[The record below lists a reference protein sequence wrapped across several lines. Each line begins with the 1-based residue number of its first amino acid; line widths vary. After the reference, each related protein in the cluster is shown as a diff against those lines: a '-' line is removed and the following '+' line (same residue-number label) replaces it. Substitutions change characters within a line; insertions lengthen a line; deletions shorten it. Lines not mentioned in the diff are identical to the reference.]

1 ALQKEAHFRRKLG
14 RKIYHNLPDTNFI
27 QVETHEEGAG
37 ASAAIA
43 TTTGS
48 SATSTTT
55 THPSATRAT
64 TTSPSATRV
73 ATTDPSS
80 TSDDHPIVSP
90 TAFLDE
96 GVTNL
101 DEYC

>member
-1 ALQKEAHFRRKLG
+1 
-14 RKIYHNLPDTNFI
+14 
-27 QVETHEEGAG
+27 
-37 ASAAIA
+37 
-43 TTTGS
+43 
-48 SATSTTT
+48 
-55 THPSATRAT
+55 AT